1 MAFPTS
7 VNDQITDSVTQANVK
22 VLAEAPALA
31 MGNLYQATAQALSNA
46 AHNATNAQ
54 NQMNVILQATTTQ
67 GVMQLYSA
75 NTAVTASAA
84 DEIINKSDK
93 DADKTSEAETKK
105 TPVTNEVNETPKAN
119 AAAAKTPS
127 AEAEQIAAKVKASNA
142 VLKNTV
148 TEQLDTAEGTLNK
161 QVEDAVKFA
170 LECNLGSAE
179 QFNHAVQQTME
190 AYISALQGM
199 ADNAYDNALNVVKV
213 AGITSVLR
221 AMLQH
226 PEQQA
231 NYAEMLNTI
240 KSL

>member
-22 VLAEAPALA
+22 VLAEAPAMA

-46 AHNATNAQ
+46 AHNASNAQ
-54 NQMNVILQATTTQ
+54 NQMNVTLQAATTQ
-67 GVMQLYSA
+67 GVMQLYTV
-75 NTAVTASAA
+75 NTAATAQAV
-84 DEIINKSDK
+84 DEIVGKADK
-93 DADKTSEAETKK
+93 DTDKTSEAATKK
-105 TPVTNEVNETPKAN
+105 TPATNEVNETPKAN
-119 AAAAKTPS
+119 AASAKTPS
-127 AEAEQIAAKVKASNA
+127 AEAEQIAAKVKASND
-142 VLKNTV
+142 VLKNAV
-148 TEQLDTAEGTLNK
+148 VEQLDTAEGTLNN
-161 QVEDAVKFA
+161 QIEDAVKFA

-199 ADNAYDNALNVVKV
+199 ADNAYGNALNVVKV